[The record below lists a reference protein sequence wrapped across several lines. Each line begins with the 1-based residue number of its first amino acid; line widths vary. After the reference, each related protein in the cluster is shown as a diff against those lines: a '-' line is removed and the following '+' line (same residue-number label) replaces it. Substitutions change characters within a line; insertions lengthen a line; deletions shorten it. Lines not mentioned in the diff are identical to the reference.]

1 MENVPKEDLKEYKKL
16 KKEIKKIKE
25 ESQNYD
31 KKADQT
37 RQQIEAMRAKIISE
51 FGAEALPPYT
61 LPPAP

>member
-16 KKEIKKIKE
+16 KKQIKKIKE

-51 FGAEALPPYT
+51 FGAEALPPGV
-61 LPPAP
+61 